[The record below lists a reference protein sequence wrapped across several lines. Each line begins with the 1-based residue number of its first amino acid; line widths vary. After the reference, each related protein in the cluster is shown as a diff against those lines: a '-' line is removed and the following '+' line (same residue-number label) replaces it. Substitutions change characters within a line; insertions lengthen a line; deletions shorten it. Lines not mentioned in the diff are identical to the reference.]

1 MYRQGRSVSEIA
13 EIRGL
18 VRSTITGHLLK
29 TLADQDLEEYIRQN
43 IDAELRE
50 RVKAYLD
57 DTPILPDTISGVRE
71 AIGGEPAWDD
81 IRFLLR
87 YYHRELTPLLPNPAA
102 DSAAIIANEP
112 PASYGT
118 PSDFIEEE

>member
-1 MYRQGRSVSEIA
+1 MRHCA
-13 EIRGL
+13 
-18 VRSTITGHLLK
+18 
-29 TLADQDLEEYIRQN
+29 
-43 IDAELRE
+43 

-57 DTPILPDTISGVRE
+57 DTPILPNTISGVRD

-102 DSAAIIANEP
+102 DPAADSFADPFSAIANEP
-112 PASYGT
+112 SASYGT

>member
-1 MYRQGRSVSEIA
+1 M
-13 EIRGL
+13 
-18 VRSTITGHLLK
+18 
-29 TLADQDLEEYIRQN
+29 EEYVWKN
-43 IDAELRE
+43 IDEALRA

-57 DTPILPDTISGVRE
+57 DTPLLPNTISGVRE

-81 IRFLLR
+81 LRFLLR
-87 YYHRELTPLLPNPAA
+87 YYHRELTPLLPNPATDTA
-102 DSAAIIANEP
+102 TTIANEP